1 MIATETEATEARRTR
16 RQRGGA
22 SSSLGVVLCVLCASV
37 VSVPSPAWAARV
49 RPRPAPTPDSRP
61 DRGLYQEA
69 QEARAALGASA
80 KRLAQ
85 RAEWER
91 AIMKYRRVV
100 ARYPQSAYCDD
111 ALMSVGDLYRQMAT
125 RFQSPRLND
134 DAVVAYR
141 SLVEEYP
148 SSRHS
153 DDALYA
159 VVGVMQKR
167 ADPYKLTEAARAYLE
182 AFPRS
187 ARAPEVRALLKRR
200 SPVQE
205 ASLPKAPPPGLA
217 QVFNLRFWS
226 GADSTRVVLDVE
238 KPVKLHHER
247 LVGPDRLFVDL
258 LGTRLHPNLT
268 HRSFPVG
275 DGLLAQVRIAQNR
288 DDVVRVVLD
297 FKQARDHSVFYLEN
311 PTRLVV
317 DVRGSLPPRVAGL
330 AGGSA
335 PSAGGPAA
343 SPEPFDGPPAE
354 PAVPVLPSR
363 RLPALAAPPGPAP
376 AASPNPRPSAPTIEL
391 EGAPARTARREPS
404 PSPNASPSPGPT
416 PAAAASADAVPPS
429 GPQANRAGSYSLA
442 RQLGLG
448 ARRIVIDAGH
458 GGHDPGSIGPGG
470 LQEKDLVLD
479 VARRL
484 EQLVRTELAAEVVM
498 TRASD
503 VFVPLEERTAIANS
517 KGADLFLSIHANSSR
532 SPRSRGVETYFL
544 NFAADPHAEAVA
556 ARENAISAAT
566 LKDLQSL
573 VKAITLNSK
582 IDESRDF
589 AASVQ
594 ESMVASLKAHSP
606 EIQDRGVRTAPF
618 YVLIGAN
625 MPSVL
630 AEISF
635 VSNPEEE
642 RLLRTPE
649 HRERIAR
656 GVFGGVRSYLESLNR
671 ARPRQ
676 LTAGPQRS
684 TVAAKGERR

>member
-1 MIATETEATEARRTR
+1 M
-16 RQRGGA
+16 GA
-22 SSSLGVVLCVLCASV
+22 GD
-37 VSVPSPAWAARV
+37 P
-49 RPRPAPTPDSRP
+49 
-61 DRGLYQEA
+61 Q
-69 QEARAALGASA
+69 
-80 KRLAQ
+80 
-85 RAEWER
+85 
-91 AIMKYRRVV
+91 YRRVV

-111 ALMSVGDLYRQMAT
+111 ALMAVGDLYRQMAG
-125 RFQSPRLND
+125 RFHSPRLND
-134 DAVVAYR
+134 DAVTAYR
-141 SLVEEYP
+141 TLVAEYP
-148 SSRHS
+148 SSRHG

-159 VVGVMQKR
+159 VVGIMQKR
-167 ADPYKLTEAARAYLE
+167 GDPYRLAEVGRAYLE

-187 ARAPEVRALLKRR
+187 ERAPEVRSLLRKR
-200 SPVQE
+200 SAVQE
-205 ASLPKAPPPGLA
+205 ASLPKAGPPGLA

-226 GADSTRVVLDVE
+226 GEASTRVVIDVA
-238 KPVKLHHER
+238 KQVKLHHER
-247 LVGPDRLFVDL
+247 LENPSRLFVDL
-258 LGTRLHPNLT
+258 QGTRLHPNLT

-317 DVRGSLPPRVAGL
+317 DVRGTVLPKI
-330 AGGSA
+330 
-335 PSAGGPAA
+335 AA
-343 SPEPFDGPPAE
+343 LTPPNPGATPEPFDGPAAA
-354 PAVPVLPSR
+354 PAVPVIPSR
-363 RLPALAAPPGPAP
+363 RLPALAVPNDPAPSPGP
-376 AASPNPRPSAPTIEL
+376 SPRAVRPPIEL
-391 EGAPARTARREPS
+391 EGPPTRQMAPPS
-404 PSPNASPSPGPT
+404 PSPSAPPPAVVASVERGSLPPPT
-416 PAAAASADAVPPS
+416 E
-429 GPQANRAGSYSLA
+429 PQANRAGSYSLA

-458 GGHDPGSIGPGG
+458 GGHDPGSIGPAG

-479 VARRL
+479 VAQRL
-484 EQLVRTELAAEVVM
+484 ERLVRGELGAEVVM
-498 TRASD
+498 TRGTD
-503 VFVPLEERTAIANS
+503 VFIPLEERTAIANA

-566 LKDLQSL
+566 LKDLQNL

-594 ESMVASLKAHSP
+594 EAMVASLRSHSP
-606 EIQDRGVRTAPF
+606 QVPDRGVRTAPF

-649 HRERIAR
+649 HRQRIAQ
-656 GVFGGVRSYLESLNR
+656 GIFSGVRDYLDSLNR
-671 ARPRQ
+671 MRGRQ
-676 LTAGPQRS
+676 LTASPRRS
-684 TVAAKGERR
+684 TVASKDRRR